1 LVCIAPWS
9 IDSSFWLRRAAPAT
23 QGLFNLGAARL
34 CAWLSELNLGS
45 AQARVPDSCCPASAE
60 QTFSAHNPVRG
71 LSDRWLKTGRYQVVE
86 SIDHCAM
93 QTNHCAADACL
104 RVL

>member
-1 LVCIAPWS
+1 LHCAVVDRFELLV
-9 IDSSFWLRRAAPAT
+9 AT
-23 QGLFNLGAARL
+23 RSTGNAGLFNLGAARL

-45 AQARVPDSCCPASAE
+45 AQARAPDSCCPAGAE
-60 QTFSAHNPVRG
+60 QTFSAHNRVRG